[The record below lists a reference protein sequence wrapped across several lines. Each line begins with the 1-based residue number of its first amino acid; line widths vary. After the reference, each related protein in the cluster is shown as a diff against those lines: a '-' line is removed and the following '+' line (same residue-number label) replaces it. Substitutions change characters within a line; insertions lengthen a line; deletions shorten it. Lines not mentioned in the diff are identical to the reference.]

1 MTADSRVANRFM
13 AVSYNILARS
23 LGSNCIP
30 WVMSI
35 SRAFQTDV
43 ESATGKS
50 WAVWK
55 KLVVLPEYK
64 RHFHKNLGTGD
75 YTVMRQFWSAMRC
88 VSQADVPTSLKGVL
102 FENEDQISYLDKA
115 GQRVIATTMRGL
127 LRSNLPEELG
137 IELFDHIMSL
147 EETVYSW
154 QTRAPRLFAE
164 ITRSRTFRAVD
175 SSEDVDMDEYLP
187 DVVMLQEYDAHLA
200 SADYRGEGVEES
212 FHSAMAALGYSG
224 ALFKDPLH
232 GKTPP
237 SGLGIFWRS
246 ASFEP
251 CEDASHILIQG
262 IECGEN
268 VPGLVANT
276 DMMERWRPK
285 IGNAYVEEPELM
297 PDADR
302 RNLALLRLRHRE
314 TGRSLCIGAVHLMTT
329 SRDSANTNAFPGEVR
344 AGEIAT
350 VRSEVQRFVSSGEAL
365 LLVGD
370 FNIDAQDRH
379 IFSGQLQNATGQSL
393 KIATGFEAGDD
404 GCKLHW
410 QAKGAHGETCSMC
423 LREAFEPVHRWGAGV
438 GPASEGG
445 HCTSI
450 NGERVEWIDYMWYSE
465 QALALRHRSD
475 LSTPAQ
481 VLPNAEQGSDHLS
494 IAAVF
499 KFTDVDTASL

>member
-1 MTADSRVANRFM
+1 MAADSRVANQFM

-30 WVMSI
+30 WVMSV
-35 SRAFQTDV
+35 SQTFQTDV

-55 KLVVLPEYK
+55 KEVVQSEYM

-75 YTVMRQFWSAMRC
+75 YTVMRQFWSARRC
-88 VSQADVPTSLKGVL
+88 ASQADVPASLKGVL
-102 FENEDQISYLDKA
+102 FENEDHVSYLDKA
-115 GQRVIATTMRGL
+115 GQRVTATTMRGL

-154 QTRAPRLFAE
+154 RTRGPRLFAE
-164 ITRSRTFRAVD
+164 ITHSRTFRAVD
-175 SSEDVDMDEYLP
+175 SCDAVDEYLP

-212 FHSAMAALGYSG
+212 FPSAMAALGYSG

-232 GKTPP
+232 GRTPP

-246 ASFEP
+246 DAFEP
-251 CEDASHILIQG
+251 CGDASVMRLMQG
-262 IECGEN
+262 LECGEN
-268 VPGLVANT
+268 VSGLVANV
-276 DMMERWRPK
+276 DMMERWHLK
-285 IGNAYVEEPELM
+285 KGDAYVEESELM

-314 TGRSLCIGAVHLMTT
+314 TGRSLCIAATHLMTT

-350 VRSEVQRFVSSGEAL
+350 VRAEVQRFASPGEAL

-370 FNIDAQDRH
+370 FNTDAQDRH
-379 IFSGQLQNATGQSL
+379 IFAGQLQNATGQSL
-393 KIATGFEAGDD
+393 EIATNFEAGED

-410 QAKGAHGETCSMC
+410 QAKGAHGETRGMC
-423 LREAFEPVHRWGAGV
+423 LREAFEPMHRWGAGV

-465 QALALRHRSD
+465 QALALRHRCD

-481 VLPNAEQGSDHLS
+481 ALPNAEQGSDHLP

-499 KFTDVDTASL
+499 EFTDVDAASL